1 MTPLILF
8 TGFLGSGKTTFL
20 RGLLPHL
27 TAAGLEPHVI
37 LNDYQNAHVD
47 ASSLRQVVEKVVPI
61 SGNCVCCGSRDEMFD
76 ALAAAQLTLKSVM
89 LVEANGTVDAIQLI
103 ELISSDLRAEAYT
116 LPWQLAVVDVK
127 RWQRRHL
134 HNELEARQL
143 KTATH
148 LYLSHV
154 NDQDAARKDQVM
166 SSVSKQNPNASW
178 VSPESFASKVTQLAA
193 TALNIAP
200 RVLRSIENNTH
211 LHHHDDHNASHHFAS
226 MELPLPD
233 GLEHERLEVFLRAL
247 PSEVIRAKGLVRLA
261 GHQHEF
267 TVFDYLGADQ
277 GVQFRTYKG
286 DPDVASLFIAIGPRL
301 PLKEIQASFSRI
313 ANTPLSIT

>member
-1 MTPLILF
+1 MTPLIVF

-20 RGLLPHL
+20 RSLLPHL

-37 LNDYQNAHVD
+37 LNDYQNARVD
-47 ASSLRQVVEKVVPI
+47 ASSLRHVVKKVVSI

-89 LVEANGTVDAIQLI
+89 LVEANGTVDATQLI
-103 ELISSDLRAEAYT
+103 ELISSDLRAAAYT

-134 HNELEARQL
+134 HNELEASQV

-148 LYLSHV
+148 LYLSHF
-154 NDQDAARKDQVM
+154 NDHDAARNDEVI
-166 SSVSKQNPNASW
+166 SAVSMQNPNTSW
-178 VSPESFASKVTQLAA
+178 VSPESFASEVTQLAA
-193 TALNIAP
+193 TALKIPP
-200 RVLRSIENNTH
+200 RVLRSIEDNTH
-211 LHHHDDHNASHHFAS
+211 LHHHHDHNASHHFAS

-233 GLEHERLEVFLRAL
+233 GLEQNRIESFLHAL

-261 GHQHEF
+261 GHQREF

-277 GVQFRTYKG
+277 CVQFRNYKG
-286 DPDVASLFIAIGPRL
+286 DPEVASLFIAIGPRL
-301 PLKEIQASFSRI
+301 PQKEIRTSLSRMTN
-313 ANTPLSIT
+313 APLSVT